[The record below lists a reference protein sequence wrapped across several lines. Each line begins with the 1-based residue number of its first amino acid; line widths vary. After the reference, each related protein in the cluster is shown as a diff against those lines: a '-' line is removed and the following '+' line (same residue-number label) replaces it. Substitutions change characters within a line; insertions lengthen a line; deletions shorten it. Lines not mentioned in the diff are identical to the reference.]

1 MKKEIL
7 ARIWKLLF
15 LSVCLCWGAADFARA
30 TVNPIAVWNFD
41 EAAGATAADSSGGGR
56 TITLS
61 GAYVRSAGKVNNAIT
76 FDGSTGYGVANWGQL
91 TGPADRSISLWFKTT
106 SGVDSTWVS
115 WGSSAANSL
124 SGIGIQGGSIGFL
137 RNTTETSGISCVA
150 PVASTN
156 YLDGNWH
163 HMAVVFR
170 KNLCTIHVYIDGV
183 LAMSRSRYPSTAS
196 SQIYFGRSVNGG
208 TYFNGSIDEVAIYD
222 RAITAQ
228 EVATISGVAA
238 YPPKRVSV
246 ISPANAYG
254 SDVTGSTTYTI
265 AAPGF
270 TSATVKCWQSGGTYG
285 SDATVAT
292 VTLAGVSGTGS
303 FTFPAASYPKG
314 PMSLRITA
322 TNGTESDTCYLQLY
336 NTAGVSWQE
345 GMPAAPPQA
354 AGYNLVFADDF
365 TSMPEIVWG
374 NSQVTASTKYIAYGD
389 YSLIPFTAPTSPDTP
404 FSQRDTYLRIRAD
417 AAKMTTGQISSVF
430 RIKQPFYM
438 ECRFIAQNA
447 MGSWPAFWS
456 VTDDGNASTTAVDEQ
471 DIIEAYGGDGP
482 GTPSSPRTYRLTSHE
497 WNQTG
502 IPPTQHISQGVE
514 MATIGGQGGWA
525 WTPHVYGMKV
535 TATETIYYLDNVEV
549 GRKATAPI
557 SQTDN
562 FDVKMDMAAGG
573 GWPIDFQRYAEKAD
587 MYIDYVRIYSG
598 TGGGSA
604 PAAPTG
610 LIAAPG
616 NAQVGL
622 NWTASAGATSYN
634 IYRGTTSGGQSST
647 PIATGITG
655 TSYSNTGLTNGT
667 TYYYKVAAVNA
678 SGTSSHSNEASAT
691 PTAGSVPAA
700 PTGLTA
706 TAGNAQVSLGW
717 TASSGA
723 TSYEVYRGTT
733 ANGQSTTP
741 IATGITGTSY
751 TNTGLTNG
759 TAYYYKVKAVN
770 VSGTS
775 AYSNEASAT
784 PAASGGGSTAFA
796 NASFEAPA
804 TGNYV
809 YNPSGATWTFT
820 GNGGIQKNGSAF
832 SGTAAVAP
840 DGVQTAFLQSNGTA
854 GAMSQSVNFAS
865 AGSYTISFKAAR
877 RYSTIQPVQ
886 VKVDGSVVG
895 TYTPSSN
902 SFETIATAS
911 FTVTA
916 GNHTVSFTATD
927 ATADKT
933 TFLDMMSISAVGSA
947 PPAPASLAATAGN
960 GQVGLSWAASSGAT
974 SYNVY
979 RGTSAGGQSA
989 TPIATGIT
997 GTSYTNTGL
1006 SNGTTYFYKVAAVN
1020 ASGTSAY
1027 SNEASATPTAG
1038 GGTAAFANASFE
1050 TPSVG
1055 GYSYTPAGSGWTFT
1069 GFSGIQKNGSAYSGT
1084 SAVAPDGVQTAF
1096 LQGNGGTLGA
1106 MSQSVNFSAAGSYT
1120 VSFKAARRYGT
1131 IQPVRVKVDGITIGT
1146 YSPASGTFETLTT
1159 APFTVTA
1166 GSHIISFEATDNTAD
1181 KTTFIDLM
1189 SISSN

>member
-7 ARIWKLLF
+7 ARIWKTLF
-15 LSVCLCWGAADFARA
+15 LGLSLSWALASPSRA
-30 TVNPIAVWNFD
+30 TVNPIAVWSFD
-41 EAAGATAADSSGGGR
+41 EAAGSTASDSSGGGR

-76 FDGSTGYGVANWGQL
+76 FDGSTSHGVANWGLL
-91 TGPADRSISLWFKTT
+91 TGPADRSVTLWFKTT

-124 SGIGIQGGSIGFL
+124 SGVGIQGGHIGFL
-137 RNTTETSGISCVA
+137 RNASETSGISCVA
-150 PVASTN
+150 PIASTN

-183 LAMSRSRYPSTAS
+183 LAMSRSRYPNTSS

-208 TYFNGSIDEVAIYD
+208 NHFNGSIDEVAIYD

-228 EVATISGVAA
+228 EIATISGVAA

-254 SDVTGSTTYTI
+254 SDVAGSTTYTI

-285 SDATVAT
+285 SDATVASF
-292 VTLAGVSGTGS
+292 TLAGASGTGS

-322 TNGTESDTCYLQLY
+322 TNGTETDTCYLQLY
-336 NTAGVSWQE
+336 NTVGVSWQE

-354 AGYNLVFADDF
+354 AGYSLVYADDF
-365 TSMPEIVWG
+365 TAMPEIVWG
-374 NSQVTASTKYIAYGD
+374 NSQVTSSTKYIAYGD

-417 AAKMTTGQISSVF
+417 AAKMTTGQISSIF
-430 RIKQPFYM
+430 KIKQPFYM

-482 GTPSSPRTYRLTSHE
+482 GTPSSPRTYRVTSHE

-502 IPPTQHISQGVE
+502 IPANQHISVGVE
-514 MATIGGQGGWA
+514 MAAIGGQGGWA

-549 GRKATAPI
+549 GRKATSPI

-562 FDVKMDMAAGG
+562 FDVKMDLAAGG
-573 GWPIDFQRYAEKAD
+573 GWPIDFQRYGEKAD

-604 PAAPTG
+604 PSAP
-610 LIAAPG
+610 A
-616 NAQVGL
+616 
-622 NWTASAGATSYN
+622 
-634 IYRGTTSGGQSST
+634 
-647 PIATGITG
+647 
-655 TSYSNTGLTNGT
+655 
-667 TYYYKVAAVNA
+667 
-678 SGTSSHSNEASAT
+678 
-691 PTAGSVPAA
+691 
-700 PTGLTA
+700 GLTA
-706 TAGNAQVSLGW
+706 TAGNAQVTLNW
-717 TASSGA
+717 AAAPGA
-723 TSYEVYRGTT
+723 TSYNVYRGSTSG
-733 ANGQSTTP
+733 GQSATP

-759 TAYYYKVKAVN
+759 TAYYYKVAAINASGTSAPSSEASATPVSGSAPSAPAGLTATAGNAQVSLGWTASPGAASYEIYRGTTSNGQSATPIVTGFTGTSYTNTGVTNGTTYYYKVKAVN

-784 PAASGGGSTAFA
+784 PVAPGGGAAAFA
-796 NASFEAPA
+796 NASFETPS
-804 TGNYV
+804 TGSFV
-809 YNPSGATWTFT
+809 YNPTGATWTFT

-854 GAMSQSVNFAS
+854 GAMLQSVNFGS
-865 AGSYTISFKAAR
+865 AGSYTITFKAAR
-877 RYSTIQPVQ
+877 RYNTIQPLQ
-886 VKVDGSVVG
+886 VKVDGTVVG

-902 SFETIATAS
+902 TFETITTAAFS
-911 FTVTA
+911 VTA
-916 GNHTVSFTATD
+916 GNHAISFTATD

-933 TFLDMMSISAVGSA
+933 TFLDMLVINTTGSA
-947 PPAPASLAATAGN
+947 PVAPAGLSATAGN
-960 GQVGLSWAASSGAT
+960 AQAGLNWTASSGAT

-979 RGTSAGGQSA
+979 RGTTSNGQSA
-989 TPIATGIT
+989 TPIATGIA

-1006 SNGTTYFYKVAAVN
+1006 TNGTTYYYKVAAVN
-1020 ASGTSAY
+1020 ASGTSAF

-1050 TPSVG
+1050 TPAVG
-1055 GYSYTPAGSGWTFT
+1055 TYSYTPAGSSWTFT

-1106 MSQSVNFSAAGSYT
+1106 MSQSVNFSAGGNYT
-1120 VSFKAARRYGT
+1120 ISFKAARRYST
-1131 IQPVRVKVDGITIGT
+1131 IQPVRVKVDGVTVGICT
-1146 YSPASGTFETLTT
+1146 PVSGNFETLTT
-1159 APFTVTA
+1159 APFTVAA
-1166 GSHIISFEATDNTAD
+1166 GSHIISLEATDNTAD
-1181 KTTFIDLM
+1181 KAAFVDLM